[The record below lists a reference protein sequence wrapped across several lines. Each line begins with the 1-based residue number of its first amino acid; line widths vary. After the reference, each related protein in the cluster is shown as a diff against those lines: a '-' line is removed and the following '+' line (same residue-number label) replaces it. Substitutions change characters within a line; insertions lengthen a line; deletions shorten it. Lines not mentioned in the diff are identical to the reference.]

1 MKHPI
6 ATAKKVLCNRIAAGK
21 MRGALGAPDRSRI
34 CMFHDVVPEG
44 APLPDEYACS
54 INTLRRIVTAYQ
66 ERGFSFVTLDALLD
80 TPYRAAMRHMA
91 VLTFDDG
98 FSSVYTLAA
107 PYLTEAN
114 VPFSVYVT
122 TGYLGKEGYLSRSQ
136 LKSLAASPLCTIGSH
151 LVTHPMTR
159 FLSTEELKREL
170 LESRLT
176 LERLTGKPVTHLAF
190 PYGSAY
196 ACSLRDV
203 RLAKKSGYRSAALTV
218 PTAYDRL
225 RPYPDHALPRLNM
238 PAQFM

>member
-1 MKHPI
+1 MKHLF
-6 ATAKKVLCNRIAAGK
+6 ATAQKVLCNRIAACK

-34 CMFHDVVPEG
+34 CMFHDVVPDG

-54 INTLRRIVTAYQ
+54 IGTLRQIVTAYQ
-66 ERGFSFVTLDALLD
+66 ARGFSFVTLDALLD
-80 TPYRAAMRHMA
+80 TPYRAARRHMA

-98 FSSVYTLAA
+98 FASVYTQAA
-107 PYLTEAN
+107 PCLAGNN
-114 VPFSVYVT
+114 VPFVAYVT
-122 TGYLGKEGYLSRSQ
+122 SGYLGKEGYLSRTQ
-136 LKSLAASPLCTIGSH
+136 LKALAANPLCTIGSH

-159 FLSTEELKREL
+159 FLSPEELKREL

-203 RLAKKSGYRSAALTV
+203 RLAKECGYRSAALTV

-225 RPYPDHALPRLNM
+225 LPYPDHSLPRLNM
-238 PAQFM
+238 PAQFI